1 MSSGNSVKSNS
12 NISISNSIYVCVCVR
27 VHIYIYDLLR
37 SQESEE
43 RPILICVNSAVTF
56 IS

>member
-12 NISISNSIYVCVCVR
+12 NLSISNSIYVCVCACA
-27 VHIYIYDLLR
+27 YIYDLLR